1 MWYQILVD
9 KYTTENN
16 VQFSRQEGELL
27 MRYWELKGCIAN
39 FKVLRTLYLQSVSLT
54 GIKGKHKALMPI
66 NKNLKLRN
74 Y

>member
-1 MWYQILVD
+1 
-9 KYTTENN
+9 
-16 VQFSRQEGELL
+16 
-27 MRYWELKGCIAN
+27 MRCWELKGCIAN